1 MKKII
6 ILVLLTSFV
15 SVSHA
20 QTLTFYS
27 EEMEFGVKMHLG
39 LTENENVPQ
48 SRADTISNINLSGLG
63 ITDIRDVV
71 YLPNV
76 RFLDLSDNSIKDIS
90 PLCQL
95 DSLFS
100 LNLKDNE
107 LESIDM
113 LAFSNVD
120 SMRVNVA
127 YNYITD
133 FSWLFNP
140 GASHFYIVGMDAQ
153 SVRNAPYFNIYN
165 FYANVVKGKAV
176 VEYRVYSNME
186 EPAYLKCLQGQ
197 VEAIADG
204 EYHTVNVPGNPKT
217 TEKVFLTNGVFT
229 DSTYVVP
236 PKTYDVSPGSL
247 QTVVIGLPERYQVTF
262 LNALHGNAVLEGD
275 VIQYTAPIYEVNDT
289 LSFTYYDGNVLK
301 GYGMMFMGK
310 ANKPCDVNEDG
321 YVNISDVVAV
331 INQMAGTQS
340 YRYADVNND
349 GAVNISDVVAI
360 INAMAAG
367 GS

>member
-39 LTENENVPQ
+39 LTENDEVPQ
-48 SRADTISNINLSGLG
+48 SRADTITNINLSGLE
-63 ITDIRDVV
+63 ISDIRDVV

-76 RFLDLSDNSIKDIS
+76 RFLDLSGNSIKDIS

-100 LNLKDNE
+100 LNLRDNE

-127 YNYITD
+127 YNYISD

-176 VEYRVYSNME
+176 LEYRVYSNME
-186 EPAYLKCLQGQ
+186 EPAYLKCLEAQ
-197 VEAIADG
+197 VGAVADG
-204 EYHTVNVPGNPKT
+204 EYHTVDVPGNPQT
-217 TEKVFLTNGVFT
+217 TEKVFLMNGVYK
-229 DSTYVVP
+229 DSNYVVP
-236 PKTYDVSPGSL
+236 PKTYDVAPGSL
-247 QTVVIGLPERYQVTF
+247 QTVETGLPEKYQITF
-262 LNALHGNAVLEGD
+262 LNAVHGNAVLDGN
-275 VIQYTAPIYEVNDT
+275 VIRYTAPIYEVSDT
-289 LSFTYYDGNVLK
+289 LSFTYHDGNVLK
-301 GYGMMFMGK
+301 GYGLMFMGK
-310 ANKPCDVNEDG
+310 THKPCDVNEDG
-321 YVNISDVVAV
+321 YVNISDIVAV
-331 INQMAGTQS
+331 INQMAGTQT
-340 YRYADVNND
+340 YPNADVNND

-360 INAMAAG
+360 INAIAAG
-367 GS
+367 E